1 MKNPL
6 DMEINESQLSD
17 LVLYKHK
24 WLTSSSLLI
33 LYKYI
38 KKWWFRGMAKKRMI
52 KLYIYIYNN
61 HR

>member
-1 MKNPL
+1 MKNRL

-33 LYKYI
+33 LYKY
-38 KKWWFRGMAKKRMI
+38 KKKNDDLEGWPRKEW
-52 KLYIYIYNN
+52 
-61 HR
+61 